1 MWSSGA
7 LSTALSSL
15 MANQLALSVA
25 SNNIANAGDPNCT
38 RRRLVPAPAGS
49 DGERRRAEP
58 TTASDARRRR
68 ESLAANAL
76 GLFEVTPQGGDV
88 KAMQA
93 YDYRAQ
99 LKLKRQDASIH
110 FGARRIGF
118 SEFSD

>member
-38 RRRLVPAPAGS
+38 RRRLVTAPAGS
-49 DGERRRAEP
+49 DDERRRAEP

-68 ESLAANAL
+68 ESLAANDL
-76 GLFEVTPQGGDV
+76 GLFEVTPKEGT
-88 KAMQA
+88 
-93 YDYRAQ
+93 
-99 LKLKRQDASIH
+99 
-110 FGARRIGF
+110 
-118 SEFSD
+118 

>member
-38 RRRLVPAPAGS
+38 RRRLVTAPAGS
-49 DGERRRAEP
+49 DDERRRAEP

-68 ESLAANAL
+68 ESLAANNL
-76 GLFEVTPQGGDV
+76 GLFEVTPKEGT
-88 KAMQA
+88 
-93 YDYRAQ
+93 
-99 LKLKRQDASIH
+99 
-110 FGARRIGF
+110 
-118 SEFSD
+118 